1 VLYGVFWATIV
12 PFSLSVTRK
21 NALFSIDRKNYG
33 TMADRTET
41 TEPPVDTGASLQG
54 QRTLPDTTGDHLA
67 MGNVDESHSFDV
79 AEALE
84 ADLGNLHPED
94 EALIESVVAAGETT
108 QATQD
113 SQQATAAAAPTE
125 ATTAT
130 APAAAAAPKK
140 TRKRGFSYA
149 RKKLVATKEVYLK
162 PGCTYHGDQSLV
174 GTITACP
181 RKGKTTYTVAWNGQ
195 LPVGLHFDFL
205 RTEFPKDTGP
215 GIKGTNCAVLKAACE
230 AYEQQQPAR
239 QQQAPNSVAAATAAA
254 AEAIGRSTAQSASES
269 RSESRR
275 SSTEP
280 LSAAAAAA
288 QLRVSPDTIP
298 VNPPPEQPT
307 TQRPSTRASVD
318 GYVSEDSIVVDGN
331 DMDESDNGYQ
341 SMPPLCD
348 MWESDSGSEDSEAM
362 PDRDA
367 TAPRNPAD
375 YDRTNWSHL
384 ASSLVWD
391 FEEIEPEAE
400 IDPPSTTPYERSD
413 GNSNGCLKPGVAA
426 SFKSPLDCAEVCG
439 GLTHEMVKRLTV
451 QSNLYAEEV
460 LKPQYVG
467 GRVEG
472 SPWKKITIA
481 EMYRFLGLMLKIS
494 ISPLNLGG
502 YEAYFSNKF
511 RTVTYDGIYKMDID
525 VNVGWA
531 AKYMSLKRFRQVRRA
546 FHPEHRAAAAAGDK
560 CYQLRYAL
568 NCLNQASLNTY
579 IPGRDLS
586 FDEGGVSMR
595 SRLCPVR
602 QYNKDKPNKF

>member
-1 VLYGVFWATIV
+1 L
-12 PFSLSVTRK
+12 
-21 NALFSIDRKNYG
+21 
-33 TMADRTET
+33 
-41 TEPPVDTGASLQG
+41 
-54 QRTLPDTTGDHLA
+54 
-67 MGNVDESHSFDV
+67 
-79 AEALE
+79 
-84 ADLGNLHPED
+84 
-94 EALIESVVAAGETT
+94 
-108 QATQD
+108 QD

-162 PGCTYHGDQSLV
+162 PGCTYQSDQSLV
-174 GTITACP
+174 STITACP

-215 GIKGTNCAVLKAACE
+215 GTKGTNCAILKAACE

-254 AEAIGRSTAQSASES
+254 AEAIGRSTMQSASES

-331 DMDESDNGYQ
+331 DVDESDNGYQ
-341 SMPPLCD
+341 SMAPLCD

-367 TAPRNPAD
+367 TAPRNLAD
-375 YDRTNWSHL
+375 YNRTNWSHL
-384 ASSLVWD
+384 ASSFFAADAMVATTFD
-391 FEEIEPEAE
+391 VSIDREDVEMFEKMRAYLRRSIV
-400 IDPPSTTPYERSD
+400 PPFVGKHAHPRRTQYQFYRS
-413 GNSNGCLKPGVAA
+413 GTQHCFV
-426 SFKSPLDCAEVCG
+426 
-439 GLTHEMVKRLTV
+439 
-451 QSNLYAEEV
+451 V
-460 LKPQYVG
+460 LK
-467 GRVEG
+467 
-472 SPWKKITIA
+472 
-481 EMYRFLGLMLKIS
+481 
-494 ISPLNLGG
+494 
-502 YEAYFSNKF
+502 AYFAQF
-511 RTVTYDGIYKMDID
+511 
-525 VNVGWA
+525 
-531 AKYMSLKRFRQVRRA
+531 KR
-546 FHPEHRAAAAAGDK
+546 H
-560 CYQLRYAL
+560 
-568 NCLNQASLNTY
+568 
-579 IPGRDLS
+579 
-586 FDEGGVSMR
+586 M
-595 SRLCPVR
+595 
-602 QYNKDKPNKF
+602 